1 MFHVLIRLALL
12 LAMLNNEGMGGLE
25 INDDSPEIDP
35 VSPAVLGSFL
45 KCGLTEISTL
55 TLTLTLNE
63 VAAKSGKHPGEED
76 PTQVSKAIACGKST
90 AKQNGQLFN
99 GRQPEDLIMIRDWY
113 FRELEAMVNEEKG
126 IKATIVQQVYRGFK

>member
-25 INDDSPEIDP
+25 IHDDSPEIDP

-55 TLTLTLNE
+55 R
-63 VAAKSGKHPGEED
+63 VR
-76 PTQVSKAIACGKST
+76 VWV
-90 AKQNGQLFN
+90 
-99 GRQPEDLIMIRDWY
+99 R
-113 FRELEAMVNEEKG
+113 VV
-126 IKATIVQQVYRGFK
+126 IVQFKVESQS